1 MNIEIA
7 NRLVE
12 LRRKKGLSQEELAD
26 LLGVSRQAVSKW
38 ERAEAS
44 PDTDNLICLAKIY
57 GVSLDELLGI
67 HVEKES
73 KEKEPKE
80 KEATIDIDD
89 QEAHVHVQ
97 GKVNVNDGAGNEV
110 NIGKNG
116 VHIKSKER
124 GELHIGLGGIN
135 IQTNGEK
142 RSGRSCC
149 DKDKSYHVSI
159 KKKHTVFHV
168 LKCIFDAATPF
179 LCLIAY
185 ILMGFFLP
193 NSIGWSQTWIVFLLI
208 PIVPSIFSAIENRA
222 FCTFCYPVFITGIYL
237 ILGMVYGL
245 WHPYWFLFITIPVY
259 YVVFAPIDKAI
270 QRSILK
276 CRFKKQSIDV
286 EVEETENFDEDE
298 E

>member
-44 PDTDNLICLAKIY
+44 PDTDNLIYLAKIY

-67 HVEKES
+67 QVEKEA
-73 KEKEPKE
+73 KE
-80 KEATIDIDD
+80 KEATIDIED
-89 QEAHVHVQ
+89 QDVHVHAQ
-97 GKVNVNDGAGNEV
+97 GKVNVNDGEGNEV
-110 NIGKNG
+110 HIGKNG
-116 VHIKSKER
+116 VHIKSKEK
-124 GELHIGLGGIN
+124 GEFHIGLGGIN
-135 IQTNGEK
+135 IQTNSEK
-142 RSGRSCC
+142 RSSGSCC

-159 KKKHTVFHV
+159 KKKHTAFHI

-179 LCLIAY
+179 LCTIAY

-193 NSIGWSQTWIVFLLI
+193 NHIGWSHTWIVFLLI
-208 PIVPSIFSAIENRA
+208 PIVPSIFSAIENRS

-259 YVVFAPIDKAI
+259 YIVFTPIDKAI
-270 QRSILK
+270 RRSILK

-286 EVEETENFDEDE
+286 EVKETDNYDEDGE
-298 E
+298 